1 MTEDIGETIDDLYRD
16 RLRTLLS
23 VDDLVSAVVGSLDV
37 SVHGCVYVCKSV
49 FEFNFIYGFRT
60 ISNVKSTLTRNQRA
74 ACGQ

>member
-37 SVHGCVYVCKSV
+37 SVCVCKSV
-49 FEFNFIYGFRT
+49 CVFEF
-60 ISNVKSTLTRNQRA
+60 KTLYTVSEPLLM
-74 ACGQ
+74 

>member
-37 SVHGCVYVCKSV
+37 SVYVCKSV
-49 FEFNFIYGFRT
+49 CVCL
-60 ISNVKSTLTRNQRA
+60 SSTFMTLYTVSEPVLR
-74 ACGQ
+74 

>member
-37 SVHGCVYVCKSV
+37 SVYVCKSV
-49 FEFNFIYGFRT
+49 C
-60 ISNVKSTLTRNQRA
+60 V
-74 ACGQ
+74 CV